1 MAPPTALPLPD
12 SEILHPVAQLS
23 PLGTGNRLPSS
34 SQTPTFPDTPLP
46 RPADPTQA
54 KTHSALKPRQPHTGR
69 KPPHSKT
76 ASAPLRQ
83 ETAPLQ
89 GRTSPTPADSPLPR
103 ADPIR
108 KLPAAKKSSF
118 PTCRAKPGSAMDA
131 LPHSIRA
138 SPLKKAHPPPLS
150 PFPHSDPAKR
160 AHRAMGQNSHSTAE
174 SDAIPASKPHTARK
188 NSIPPEIRSHFNRKI
203 DVPSD
208 TPTPLLRKT
217 SAPKSGPPPLL
228 WGNGVSGDESPPTFV
243 GEPALFRVNQ
253 PHPGGAAGN
262 PRVTAPRREVILS
275 NRKQLSRTGRIPPNT
290 DG

>member
-34 SQTPTFPDTPLP
+34 SQPPTLPDAPLP

-108 KLPAAKKSSF
+108 KLSAAKKESF
-118 PTCRAKPGSAMDA
+118 PTCRANPAPRWM
-131 LPHSIRA
+131 
-138 SPLKKAHPPPLS
+138 LS
-150 PFPHSDPAKR
+150 P
-160 AHRAMGQNSHSTAE
+160 T
-174 SDAIPASKPHTARK
+174 
-188 NSIPPEIRSHFNRKI
+188 
-203 DVPSD
+203 PSEL
-208 TPTPLLRKT
+208 PRLKSA
-217 SAPKSGPPPLL
+217 SAPTKPVSALRPRQARPLRDGTKFPLNSRIRRYSG
-228 WGNGVSGDESPPTFV
+228 
-243 GEPALFRVNQ
+243 Q
-253 PHPGGAAGN
+253 
-262 PRVTAPRREVILS
+262 
-275 NRKQLSRTGRIPPNT
+275 
-290 DG
+290 

>member
-1 MAPPTALPLPD
+1 MRMAPPTALPPPD

-54 KTHSALKPRQPHTGR
+54 KTHSALKPRRSKAAPAPHR
-69 KPPHSKT
+69 RES
-76 ASAPLRQ
+76 
-83 ETAPLQ
+83 APLQ

-108 KLPAAKKSSF
+108 KLSAAKKSSF
-118 PTCRAKPGSAMDA
+118 PTFRAKPGSAMDA
-131 LPHSIRA
+131 LPHFIRA
-138 SPLKKAHPPPLS
+138 SPLKKRIRPHQAR
-150 PFPHSDPAKR
+150 FPHPAAAKR
-160 AHRAMGQNSHSTAE
+160 PWRSMGQNSHSTAE
-174 SDAIPASKPHTARK
+174 SDTIPASKPHTARK

-228 WGNGVSGDESPPTFV
+228 WGNGVSGDESPPHFCGRTRAF
-243 GEPALFRVNQ
+243 PSRSA
-253 PHPGGAAGN
+253 P
-262 PRVTAPRREVILS
+262 PRWRGWELESDRSRREVILS
-275 NRKQLSRTGRIPPNT
+275 NRKQLSRTGRTPPSA
-290 DG
+290 DK